1 MSTPRPAI
9 DPEPDL
15 DTAALQALRGDFLYF
30 NVAGSGPTFPAAQDA
45 AERFRRWLNEVGMF
59 SHVGYEA
66 YNEALH
72 ETRADLA
79 AFIGDPGGASRIALT
94 QSATDALNLAVG
106 GLRLPPGS
114 LIVTTAEEH
123 ASALLPVYARQSRG
137 DRVEVLRYGDPAE
150 FAAMLARLRPA
161 AVVLSLV
168 SCKNG
173 RVLDV
178 AAVAAQVRDLGA
190 LVIVDA
196 AQAVGH
202 IPVDVRSLDVD
213 ALVLLGHKWLHG
225 PLATGALWVR
235 DPEAFDPP
243 RLGWRSR
250 IAHDLRGGY
259 ELQPDATRFETGTV
273 DVAAFVGLRQ
283 SLAIHR
289 GLGTRIPERLRTL
302 RGLLLQRLEDLPFEI
317 VSRPEDPTGIIA
329 IVPRGAGAAGIVT
342 RMWTDERIVVKQL
355 AEPDQ
360 REGIR
365 LSFWALHQERDL
377 ERLAAA
383 FARCLAVRA

>member
-1 MSTPRPAI
+1 MSTSHPAI
-9 DPEPDL
+9 DLEPDL
-15 DTAALQALRGDFLYF
+15 DIASLQALRGAFLYF

-66 YNEALH
+66 YNEALQ

-94 QSATDALNLAVG
+94 QSATDALNIAVG
-106 GLRLPPGS
+106 GLRLPSGS

-123 ASALLPVYARQSRG
+123 ASALLPVYARHSRG
-137 DRVEVLRYGDPAE
+137 DRVEVLTYRDPGE
-150 FAAMLARLRPA
+150 FATLLARLRPA
-161 AVVLSLV
+161 AIVLSLV

-178 AAVAAQVRDLGA
+178 AAVTAQARDLGA

-196 AQAVGH
+196 AQAVGQ
-202 IPVDVRSLDVD
+202 IPVDVRSLGAD

-243 RLGWRSR
+243 RLGWRSH

-283 SLAIHR
+283 ALAIHR
-289 GLGTRIPERLRTL
+289 ALGTRIPERLRAL
-302 RGLLLQRLEDLPFEI
+302 RDLLLQRLRDLPFEI

-329 IVPRGAGAAGIVT
+329 IVPRGGDAAGIVT
-342 RMWTDERIVVKQL
+342 RMWTDERIVVKLL

-360 REGIR
+360 PEGIR

>member
-1 MSTPRPAI
+1 MSTSRPAI

-15 DTAALQALRGDFLYF
+15 DTSALQALRGDFLYF

-66 YNEALH
+66 YNEALQ

-94 QSATDALNLAVG
+94 QSATDALNIAVG
-106 GLRLPPGS
+106 GLRLPSGS

-137 DRVEVLRYGDPAE
+137 DRVEVLPYRDPDE
-150 FAAMLARLRPA
+150 FAARLARHRPQ
-161 AVVLSLV
+161 AVILSLV
-168 SCKNG
+168 SCISG

-178 AAVAAQVRDLGA
+178 AQVAAQARGLGA

-196 AQAVGH
+196 AQAVGQM
-202 IPVDVRSLDVD
+202 PVDVRSLGAD

-250 IAHDLRGGY
+250 TTHDLIGGY

-289 GLGTRIPERLRTL
+289 ALGARVPERLRAL
-302 RGLLLQRLEDLPFEI
+302 RDLLLESLRDLPFEI
-317 VSRPEDPTGIIA
+317 VSRPEDPTGIIV
-329 IVPRGAGAAGIVT
+329 IVPRGGDAAGIVT
-342 RMWTDERIVVKQL
+342 RMWTDERIVVKL
-355 AEPDQ
+355 IAETHQPE
-360 REGIR
+360 RIR
-365 LSFWALHQERDL
+365 LSFWALHQPGDL
-377 ERLAAA
+377 ERLCASL
-383 FARCLAVRA
+383 ARQSAVCA